1 MKQAVGFSLS
11 GLCDLQAL
19 IFCYGSGA
27 NGKSTF
33 FGVLREMLGD
43 YYQGIQVETFLSKA
57 FQSSSE
63 PYELARVKGARMVVS
78 DEVPE
83 GRKLNESLVKNLT
96 GGDQIHARNPYE
108 KPFSFDPTHTL
119 WMFGNHKPVISGMD
133 HGIWRRIYL
142 VPFTVT
148 I

>member
-33 FGVLREMLGD
+33 FGVLRVMLGD

-63 PYELARVKGARMVVS
+63 PYELARVKGARMVVP

-83 GRKLNESLVKNLT
+83 GRRLNE
-96 GGDQIHARNPYE
+96 Y
-108 KPFSFDPTHTL
+108 
-119 WMFGNHKPVISGMD
+119 W
-133 HGIWRRIYL
+133 
-142 VPFTVT
+142 
-148 I
+148 